1 VSKNLVILL
10 GNIGRDPELRHTK
23 GGTAVCELS
32 LAVNERRKSGDQ
44 WEDHTEWFRVVV
56 FGKRAETCAQYL
68 TKGSGAYVV
77 GKLTT
82 EQWEKDGVKHYTTKV
97 IANSVDFVGGKR
109 DGGGQHS
116 KSSRGGH
123 CGDDLGY
130 GGGASSGAPEGL
142 DDDIPF

>member
-1 VSKNLVILL
+1 MSKNLVILL
-10 GNIGRDPELRHTK
+10 GNVGRDPELRHTK
-23 GGTAVCELS
+23 GGTSVCELN

-97 IANSVDFVGGKR
+97 IANSVDFVGGKSSGEGR
-109 DGGGQHS
+109 RGGQHDPAP
-116 KSSRGGH
+116 SRG
-123 CGDDLGY
+123 DDNLGY
-130 GGGASSGAPEGL
+130 EPRTAPEGL